1 MKKQIVLAVLC
12 LSLTGAVIFGGD
24 AVAKASTANG
34 FAGAGI
40 SAEIETKTANV
51 SASVNTTAQN
61 TQPTAQTDAPA
72 MAAGIMADA
81 KAVATAN
88 TTPAAAPAANTD
100 QPAADQPA
108 EASQTQAPAEDQ
120 AAPAVQV
127 EGYTNL
133 GIAQVDNHLNV
144 REEPDEGA
152 KLVGKMPKNAGCE
165 VLEVQG
171 DWTKIES
178 GKVTG
183 YVKSEYLLTGD
194 AATEAA
200 QQAMSKMAKVNTTTL
215 YVRAEPNT
223 ESTIVTLVPIEE
235 ELEVLEELEGWV
247 KVNIDGD
254 EGYVSSEYVDVS
266 AKLPKASTIQELQV
280 GEGVSEKSVSVVSYA
295 KQFVGNRYVYGGTS
309 LTNGTDCSGFTM
321 GVYAKFGIG
330 LPHSSR
336 AQANCGTRVGLN
348 EVQPG
353 DLVFYSN
360 GGGINHV
367 ALYIGGGQ
375 VVHASSP
382 KSGIKISGMYYR
394 TPVCATRVMK

>member
-12 LSLTGAVIFGGD
+12 LSLTGAMIFGGD
-24 AVAKASTANG
+24 AVAMASTANS

-51 SASVNTTAQN
+51 STSVNTTAQN
-61 TQPTAQTDAPA
+61 TQPAAQTDAPA
-72 MAAGIMADA
+72 MAGIMADA

-88 TTPAAAPAANTD
+88 ATPAAAPAANTD
-100 QPAADQPA
+100 QPAADQAAAP
-108 EASQTQAPAEDQ
+108 ETQAPAEEQ

-235 ELEVLEELEGWV
+235 ELEVLEELDGWV

-254 EGYVSSEYVDVS
+254 EGCVSAEYVDVS

>member
-12 LSLTGAVIFGGD
+12 LSLTGAMIFGGD
-24 AVAKASTANG
+24 AVAMASTANS

-61 TQPTAQTDAPA
+61 TQLAAQTDAPA
-72 MAAGIMADA
+72 MAGIMADA

-88 TTPAAAPAANTD
+88 ATPAAAPAANTD
-100 QPAADQPA
+100 QPAADQAAAP
-108 EASQTQAPAEDQ
+108 ETQAPAEEQ

-235 ELEVLEELEGWV
+235 PDQRYGLFRIYHGRICQVW
-247 KVNIDGD
+247 NR
-254 EGYVSSEYVDVS
+254 
-266 AKLPKASTIQELQV
+266 ASPFLQST
-280 GEGVSEKSVSVVSYA
+280 G
-295 KQFVGNRYVYGGTS
+295 
-309 LTNGTDCSGFTM
+309 
-321 GVYAKFGIG
+321 
-330 LPHSSR
+330 
-336 AQANCGTRVGLN
+336 
-348 EVQPG
+348 
-353 DLVFYSN
+353 
-360 GGGINHV
+360 
-367 ALYIGGGQ
+367 
-375 VVHASSP
+375 
-382 KSGIKISGMYYR
+382 
-394 TPVCATRVMK
+394 

>member
-51 SASVNTTAQN
+51 STSVNTTAQN
-61 TQPTAQTDAPA
+61 TQPAAQTGAPA
-72 MAAGIMADA
+72 MSAGIMADA

-88 TTPAAAPAANTD
+88 TTPAAAPAAD
-100 QPAADQPA
+100 AEQPAADQPA
-108 EASQTQAPAEDQ
+108 ATPETQAPAEDQ
-120 AAPAVQV
+120 AASAVQV

-165 VLEVQG
+165 ILEVQG

-321 GVYAKFGIG
+321 GVYAKFGVG

-353 DLVFYSN
+353 DLIFYSN

-382 KSGIKISGMYYR
+382 KSGIKISGMNYR

>member
-12 LSLTGAVIFGGD
+12 LSLTGAMIFGGD
-24 AVAKASTANG
+24 AVAMAATANS

-51 SASVNTTAQN
+51 STSVNTTAQN
-61 TQPTAQTDAPA
+61 TQPAAQTDAPA
-72 MAAGIMADA
+72 MAGIMADA

-88 TTPAAAPAANTD
+88 ATPAAAPAANTD
-100 QPAADQPA
+100 QPAADQAAAP
-108 EASQTQAPAEDQ
+108 ETQAPAEEQ

-235 ELEVLEELEGWV
+235 ELEVLEELDGWV

-254 EGYVSSEYVDVS
+254 EGYVSAEYVDVS

>member
-12 LSLTGAVIFGGD
+12 LSLTGAMIFGGD
-24 AVAKASTANG
+24 AVAMAATANS

-61 TQPTAQTDAPA
+61 TQLAAQTDAPA
-72 MAAGIMADA
+72 MAGIMADA

-88 TTPAAAPAANTD
+88 ATPAAAPAANTD
-100 QPAADQPA
+100 QPAADQAAAP
-108 EASQTQAPAEDQ
+108 ETQAPAEEQ

-235 ELEVLEELEGWV
+235 ELEVLEELDGWV

-254 EGYVSSEYVDVS
+254 EGYVSAEYVDVS

>member
-1 MKKQIVLAVLC
+1 
-12 LSLTGAVIFGGD
+12 
-24 AVAKASTANG
+24 
-34 FAGAGI
+34 
-40 SAEIETKTANV
+40 
-51 SASVNTTAQN
+51 
-61 TQPTAQTDAPA
+61 
-72 MAAGIMADA
+72 
-81 KAVATAN
+81 
-88 TTPAAAPAANTD
+88 
-100 QPAADQPA
+100 
-108 EASQTQAPAEDQ
+108 
-120 AAPAVQV
+120 
-127 EGYTNL
+127 
-133 GIAQVDNHLNV
+133 
-144 REEPDEGA
+144 
-152 KLVGKMPKNAGCE
+152 
-165 VLEVQG
+165 
-171 DWTKIES
+171 
-178 GKVTG
+178 
-183 YVKSEYLLTGD
+183 
-194 AATEAA
+194 
-200 QQAMSKMAKVNTTTL
+200 MAKVNTTTL

-235 ELEVLEELEGWV
+235 ELEVLEEQEGWV

-254 EGYVSSEYVDVS
+254 EGYVSSDYVDVS

>member
-12 LSLTGAVIFGGD
+12 LSLTGAMIFGGD
-24 AVAKASTANG
+24 AVAMAATANS

-61 TQPTAQTDAPA
+61 TQLAAQTDAPA
-72 MAAGIMADA
+72 MAGIMADA

-88 TTPAAAPAANTD
+88 ATPAAAPAANTD
-100 QPAADQPA
+100 QPATDQAAAP
-108 EASQTQAPAEDQ
+108 ETQAPAEEQ

-235 ELEVLEELEGWV
+235 ELEVLEELDGWV

-254 EGYVSSEYVDVS
+254 EGYVSAEYVDVS

>member
-12 LSLTGAVIFGGD
+12 LSLTGAMIFGGD
-24 AVAKASTANG
+24 AVAMAATANS

-51 SASVNTTAQN
+51 STSVNTTAQN
-61 TQPTAQTDAPA
+61 TQLAAQTDAPA
-72 MAAGIMADA
+72 MAGIMADA

-88 TTPAAAPAANTD
+88 ATPAAAPAANTD
-100 QPAADQPA
+100 QPAADQAAAP
-108 EASQTQAPAEDQ
+108 ETQAPAEEQ

-235 ELEVLEELEGWV
+235 ELEVLEELDGWV

-254 EGYVSSEYVDVS
+254 EGYVSAEYVDVS

>member
-12 LSLTGAVIFGGD
+12 LSLTGAMIFGGD
-24 AVAKASTANG
+24 AVAMAATANS

-51 SASVNTTAQN
+51 STSMNTTAQN
-61 TQPTAQTDAPA
+61 TQLAAQTDAPA
-72 MAAGIMADA
+72 MAGIMADA

-88 TTPAAAPAANTD
+88 ATPAAAPAANTD
-100 QPAADQPA
+100 QPAADQAAAP
-108 EASQTQAPAEDQ
+108 ETQAPAEEQ

-235 ELEVLEELEGWV
+235 ELEVLEELDGWV

-254 EGYVSSEYVDVS
+254 EGYVSAEYVDVS

>member
-12 LSLTGAVIFGGD
+12 LSLTGAMIFGGD
-24 AVAKASTANG
+24 AVAMASTANS

-51 SASVNTTAQN
+51 STSVNTTAQN
-61 TQPTAQTDAPA
+61 TQPAAQTDAPA
-72 MAAGIMADA
+72 MAGIMADA

-88 TTPAAAPAANTD
+88 ATPAAAPAANTD
-100 QPAADQPA
+100 QPAADQAAAP
-108 EASQTQAPAEDQ
+108 ETQAPAEEQ

-235 ELEVLEELEGWV
+235 ELEVLEELDGWV

-254 EGYVSSEYVDVS
+254 EGYVSAEYVDVS

>member
-12 LSLTGAVIFGGD
+12 LSLTGAMIFGGD
-24 AVAKASTANG
+24 AVAMASTANS

-61 TQPTAQTDAPA
+61 TQLAAQTDAPA
-72 MAAGIMADA
+72 MAGIMADA

-88 TTPAAAPAANTD
+88 ATPAAAPAANTD
-100 QPAADQPA
+100 QPAADQAAAP
-108 EASQTQAPAEDQ
+108 ETQAPAEEQ

-235 ELEVLEELEGWV
+235 ELEVLEELDGWV

-254 EGYVSSEYVDVS
+254 EGYVSAEYVDVS